1 MMMMMVVV
9 VMMMRMMRTMRT
21 KTPTKTRTTTTTTA
35 DTTPMFYSITCSIV
49 AIRVFAVPPKDRESQ
64 IEGLEPK
71 GDSPQKL
78 DAGIIEFKDRLS
90 GWVDLGNFTKHVL
103 GISWLYFAFFF
114 ARIFTRNS
122 I

>member
-9 VMMMRMMRTMRT
+9 VMMRMMRMMRTMRT

-78 DAGIIEFKDRLS
+78 DAGIIEFKERLS
-90 GWVDLGNFTKHVL
+90 GCVDLGNFTKHFL
-103 GISWLYFAFFF
+103 GISWLYFA
-114 ARIFTRNS
+114 IFCKD
-122 I
+122 IYPQ